1 MVKTLPRTIST
12 LVAVLA
18 LVVSAPPVFAQTGVL
33 ARGMDDLVRLYE
45 SGNPKLVAALKHH
58 IASGS
63 DEVLVNIH
71 LKPGVKAEDAAA
83 ARRRRVPAAGD
94 DRLDARVIEGW
105 LPLGSRG
112 PVKIYFDDQGRR
124 RHHPELRAVPQITG
138 GDGVN
143 TTFFG
148 DDVEGDGFPNF
159 FGTGSST
166 PTRRRGIGGGDD
178 TTANCRA
185 ALQGRQF
192 CRGAAL

>member
-1 MVKTLPRTIST
+1 
-12 LVAVLA
+12 
-18 LVVSAPPVFAQTGVL
+18 
-33 ARGMDDLVRLYE
+33 
-45 SGNPKLVAALKHH
+45 
-58 IASGS
+58 
-63 DEVLVNIH
+63 
-71 LKPGVKAEDAAA
+71 
-83 ARRRRVPAAGD
+83 
-94 DRLDARVIEGW
+94 VIEGW

-112 PVKIYFDDQGRR
+112 PVKIYFDDNGRR
-124 RHHPELRAVPQITG
+124 RNNPEIRAVPQITG
-138 GDGVN
+138 ADGVN

>member
-71 LKPGVKAEDAAA
+71 LKPGVKAEDALPLLAAEGFDAANDPARAA
-83 ARRRRVPAAGD
+83 A
-94 DRLDARVIEGW
+94 
-105 LPLGSRG
+105 
-112 PVKIYFDDQGRR
+112 
-124 RHHPELRAVPQITG
+124 
-138 GDGVN
+138 
-143 TTFFG
+143 
-148 DDVEGDGFPNF
+148 
-159 FGTGSST
+159 
-166 PTRRRGIGGGDD
+166 
-178 TTANCRA
+178 CRKHAA
-185 ALQGRQF
+185 AL
-192 CRGAAL
+192 AAAP